1 MNFLTPLRRLLPF
14 ATASLLA
21 MGCAA
26 ETSPADDDSPGDEG
40 EVGASEDEVR
50 ASCAAPRKYFVTF
63 RDGGATCAPIAGRR
77 GRWMPEPLFQD
88 APADVQSTTCALR
101 WSSTGSSRPDDES
114 LRAAVGL
121 DSGLAPACGEGSD
134 ASLGTLKPIA
144 HIDFLGQSGSVGC
157 DVCGI
162 VRGKKIFA
170 ILPPERILL
179 KQLAVRLSNGE
190 ERAFQ
195 LTGTE
200 GRAVSLTL
208 PAPPRGTTYQ
218 QGRVHI
224 F

>member
-1 MNFLTPLRRLLPF
+1 MNVNPDSPP
-14 ATASLLA
+14 APE
-21 MGCAA
+21 A
-26 ETSPADDDSPGDEG
+26 ETATPEG
-40 EVGASEDEVR
+40 AEAAAKPVR
-50 ASCAAPRKYFVTF
+50 KRRAAVA
-63 RDGGATCAPIAGRR
+63 RDATTDVPS
-77 GRWMPEPLFQD
+77 D

-101 WSSTGSSRPDDES
+101 WSGTRSSRPDDES

-134 ASLGTLKPIA
+134 VSLGTLEPIP

-162 VRGKKIFA
+162 VRGKKVFV